1 MTAAEEEELRYLTE
15 LLETVSKPGHFEERE
30 EEEDDEAS
38 EPFTRPG
45 YL

>member
-1 MTAAEEEELRYLTE
+1 MTAAEEEELRYLE
-15 LLETVSKPGHFEERE
+15 GLLETVSKPEFWEDR
-30 EEEDDEAS
+30 EEDDDEEAS